1 MLHEFRMS
9 QLLAGGSSALASS
22 LVEMSVLSFEH
33 IRLIARSANQHSIRF
48 LAWFLQYHKPRIEQL
63 ARSGSCFPLFQPLT
77 NSGWPPLGQGSDLPL
92 APGFYTFDASLDSYP
107 LFSFSASYLLGKTSW
122 IRLREGSTGQVK
134 KYNCYPRTTFSHMNT
149 VRQ

>member
-1 MLHEFRMS
+1 MLLFR
-9 QLLAGGSSALASS
+9 
-22 LVEMSVLSFEH
+22 
-33 IRLIARSANQHSIRF
+33 
-48 LAWFLQYHKPRIEQL
+48 Y
-63 ARSGSCFPLFQPLT
+63 
-77 NSGWPPLGQGSDLPL
+77 
-92 APGFYTFDASLDSYP
+92 DSYP